1 MTLRTAAPETAAPVR
16 VSGSFRDVSA
26 SSGPPGPSSLPRDLP
41 RLLAAGERAAFHG
54 PPGQAVHVLEQA
66 VALAQAHDRAAEATA
81 ARWLLGV
88 ALGACGRY
96 VAGLQAVA
104 SLVEEAEVPGTP
116 ADRRLFGALA
126 AGTGASLLRQLGRH
140 AEARQLDQR
149 GLALAET
156 GAGGFD
162 CRLGLAADAVGLG
175 EADEAAAQLAAA
187 AALIPEREDWWRQR
201 VRLGWV
207 RAELALLRGQPAEAV
222 AACEDAVARAERAQA
237 PRHVAKGLL
246 FLGVAQVQTGSL
258 EAAATLRRAATLAE
272 SLGALPLVWPS
283 RAVLGA
289 LLDAQDAGDGRTHEE
304 AARSLEAARG
314 AIMTIAGEL
323 DEELRDAWLR
333 RPDVAELLIG

>member
-1 MTLRTAAPETAAPVR
+1 VT
-16 VSGSFRDVSA
+16 A
-26 SSGPPGPSSLPRDLP
+26 SSGPPGSAGSAGLPRDLP
-41 RLLAAGERAAFHG
+41 QLLAAGERAAFHG
-54 PPGQAVHVLEQA
+54 PPGQAVPVLEQA
-66 VALAQAHDRAAEATA
+66 VALAQAHDRGAEATA

-104 SLVEEAEVPGTP
+104 ALVEEAEVPGAP

-140 AEARQLDQR
+140 AEARLLDQR
-149 GLALAET
+149 GLALADT

-175 EADEAAAQLAAA
+175 DADEAEAQLAAA
-187 AALIPEREDWWRQR
+187 AALMPAREDWWRQR

-222 AACEDAVARAERAQA
+222 TACEDAVARAERAQA

-246 FLGVAQVQTGSL
+246 FLGVSQVQTGSA

-289 LLDAQDAGDGRTHEE
+289 LLGAQANGDGEAVQDE

-314 AIMTIAGEL
+314 AIMAIAGQL
-323 DEELRDAWLR
+323 SDELREAWLR
-333 RPDVAELLIG
+333 RPDVAELLVG